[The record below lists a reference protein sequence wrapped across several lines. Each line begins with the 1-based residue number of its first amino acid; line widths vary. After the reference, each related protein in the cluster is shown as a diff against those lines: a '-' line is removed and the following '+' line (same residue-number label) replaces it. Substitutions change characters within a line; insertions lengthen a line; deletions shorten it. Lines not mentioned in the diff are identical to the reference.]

1 MCVLHVP
8 HKLAIHIWSNQSN
21 HKDMT
26 RENIINALIVGEIGQ
41 LDYNEYW
48 ELILGI
54 KTKRR

>member
-1 MCVLHVP
+1 
-8 HKLAIHIWSNQSN
+8 
-21 HKDMT
+21 MT
-26 RENIINALIVGEIGQ
+26 RENIINALIVGVIGQ